1 MKKTAL
7 VLIFSLTTLFANA
20 AIKEGSGRAG
30 CKGVYQG
37 KAVSF
42 SGVGKSITDI
52 KNGHGSIS
60 VDGRIVADFEGED
73 MKINYF
79 TQSFKVTNNR
89 GALLEA
95 KVTNI
100 GRGTGVIKRLSIPEF
115 GIEYKNIPM
124 SCWATK

>member
-7 VLIFSLTTLFANA
+7 IIIFSLTTLFANA
-20 AIKEGSGRAG
+20 AIDENSGRAG

-37 KAVSF
+37 KSVSF

-52 KNGHGSIS
+52 KRGHGSIS

-100 GRGTGVIKRLSIPEF
+100 GKGTGVIKRLSIPEF
-115 GIEYKNIPM
+115 GIEYRNIPM

>member
-7 VLIFSLTTLFANA
+7 IIIFSLTTLFANA
-20 AIKEGSGRAG
+20 AIDENSGRAG

-37 KAVSF
+37 KSVSF

-52 KNGHGSIS
+52 KRGHGSIS
-60 VDGRIVADFEGED
+60 VDGRIVADFEGEY
-73 MKINYF
+73 MNI
-79 TQSFKVTNNR
+79 NR

-100 GRGTGVIKRLSIPEF
+100 GKGTGVIKRLSIPEF
-115 GIEYKNIPM
+115 GIEYRNIPM